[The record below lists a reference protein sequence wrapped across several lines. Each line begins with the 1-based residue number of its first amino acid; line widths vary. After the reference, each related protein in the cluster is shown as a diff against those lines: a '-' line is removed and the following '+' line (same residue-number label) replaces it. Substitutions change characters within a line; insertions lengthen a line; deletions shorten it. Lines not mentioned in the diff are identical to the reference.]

1 MKKHFSGKSIAAI
14 CAALVI
20 VIIALI
26 ALGTGG
32 RAGFITRIA
41 SGVTKPI
48 RVAAASVA
56 SEIESLY
63 GYMYKYESLVS
74 ENQRLNVE
82 IAKLRQ
88 NEREYNEV
96 LEENER
102 FRALFDLK
110 SRHSDYVFETASV
123 LSWTSSNWASTFT
136 ISKGSS
142 NSDVEVGD
150 AVITE
155 AGMLVGQV
163 TEVEGTTSK
172 CRSIVDTGFSASA
185 FTESSSDIVMAKG
198 NFARMRD
205 GKLAIEYISEGTH
218 MYTGDTVM
226 TSGKGEVFPRG
237 LLIGY
242 VSDMDEDISGL
253 GMTATVEPAAE
264 IGELMNVYVITDF
277 KVTE

>member
-1 MKKHFSGKSIAAI
+1 M
-14 CAALVI
+14 
-20 VIIALI
+20 
-26 ALGTGG
+26 
-32 RAGFITRIA
+32 
-41 SGVTKPI
+41 
-48 RVAAASVA
+48 
-56 SEIESLY
+56 
-63 GYMYKYESLVS
+63 
-74 ENQRLNVE
+74 
-82 IAKLRQ
+82 
-88 NEREYNEV
+88 
-96 LEENER
+96 
-102 FRALFDLK
+102 
-110 SRHSDYVFETASV
+110 

-185 FTESSSDIVMAKG
+185 FTESSSDIVVAKG

>member
-14 CAALVI
+14 GAALII

-26 ALGTGG
+26 AIGTGSRG
-32 RAGFITRIA
+32 GFVTRIA
-41 SGVTKPI
+41 SGITKPI
-48 RVAAASVA
+48 RIAGASIA
-56 SEIESLY
+56 GEIESLY
-63 GYMYKYESLVS
+63 GYMYKYDSLVE
-74 ENQRLNVE
+74 ENQRLSVE
-82 IAKLRQ
+82 IAELRQ

-123 LSWTSSNWASTFT
+123 MSWSSSNWESSFT

-163 TEVEGTTSK
+163 MSVDGTTSK

-185 FTESSSDIVMAKG
+185 FTESSSDIVVAKG
-198 NFARMRD
+198 DFVRMRQ
-205 GKLAIEYISEGTH
+205 GKLAIEYISESTH

-253 GMTATVEPAAE
+253 GMTATVEPAADL
-264 IGELMNVYVITDF
+264 GDLMNVFIITDF

>member
-102 FRALFDLK
+102 FRIPTGKFHIN
-110 SRHSDYVFETASV
+110 R
-123 LSWTSSNWASTFT
+123 
-136 ISKGSS
+136 
-142 NSDVEVGD
+142 
-150 AVITE
+150 AVRS
-155 AGMLVGQV
+155 QV
-163 TEVEGTTSK
+163 APFRL
-172 CRSIVDTGFSASA
+172 CF
-185 FTESSSDIVMAKG
+185 
-198 NFARMRD
+198 
-205 GKLAIEYISEGTH
+205 
-218 MYTGDTVM
+218 
-226 TSGKGEVFPRG
+226 
-237 LLIGY
+237 
-242 VSDMDEDISGL
+242 
-253 GMTATVEPAAE
+253 
-264 IGELMNVYVITDF
+264 
-277 KVTE
+277 